1 MRIEAFYK
9 IGGDCVALNPH
20 LLNIETPEEQLK
32 YMELMKEKVLP
43 HYHFEINKDKV
54 VVETKPHYNE
64 QEIKELLMFWFNN
77 ITSISVEEKY
87 SDIFE
92 SLLNDNVDRILTA
105 VCLMRLLN
113 KNQEEF
119 YVAMIEDP
127 SLLFI
132 ERLNIKYRDFSEES
146 KEYIYDV
153 KKVFLQELHRIK
165 IEYNFRHKK
174 TL

>member
-1 MRIEAFYK
+1 
-9 IGGDCVALNPH
+9 
-20 LLNIETPEEQLK
+20 
-32 YMELMKEKVLP
+32 
-43 HYHFEINKDKV
+43 
-54 VVETKPHYNE
+54 
-64 QEIKELLMFWFNN
+64 
-77 ITSISVEEKY
+77 
-87 SDIFE
+87 
-92 SLLNDNVDRILTA
+92 
-105 VCLMRLLN
+105 MRLLN